1 MKILLLG
8 IAFILAG
15 IAFLSF
21 PESYAAIFIA
31 GIACETL
38 ASLLAVIGAVKK
50 EPKRFI
56 IIIQVIILKT
66 LLLGIAFAIAGA
78 GCLAFPEPFGPLYLI
93 GLACEAIGLLL
104 AIIGAV
110 KKDPIDK

>member
-15 IAFLSF
+15 
-21 PESYAAIFIA
+21 
-31 GIACETL
+31 G
-38 ASLLAVIGAVKK
+38 
-50 EPKRFI
+50 
-56 IIIQVIILKT
+56 
-66 LLLGIAFAIAGA
+66 

-104 AIIGAV
+104 AIVGAV
-110 KKDPIDK
+110 RKEPINN

>member
-38 ASLLAVIGAVKK
+38 GLLLAVIGAVKK
-50 EPKRFI
+50 EPKDYRNNSGDYM
-56 IIIQVIILKT
+56 KT

>member
-1 MKILLLG
+1 VRILKILLLG

-38 ASLLAVIGAVKK
+38 GLLLAVIGAVKK
-50 EPKRFI
+50 EPKDS
-56 IIIQVIILKT
+56 L
-66 LLLGIAFAIAGA
+66 
-78 GCLAFPEPFGPLYLI
+78 
-93 GLACEAIGLLL
+93 
-104 AIIGAV
+104 
-110 KKDPIDK
+110 

>member
-1 MKILLLG
+1 MK
-8 IAFILAG
+8 
-15 IAFLSF
+15 S
-21 PESYAAIFIA
+21 
-31 GIACETL
+31 
-38 ASLLAVIGAVKK
+38 
-50 EPKRFI
+50 
-56 IIIQVIILKT
+56 

-93 GLACEAIGLLL
+93 GLACAAIGLLL

>member
-38 ASLLAVIGAVKK
+38 GLLLAVIGAVKK
-50 EPKRFI
+50 EPKHYNNSGDYM
-56 IIIQVIILKT
+56 KT